1 MDTDGVSSLVELT
14 FALLRVNRPWNIR
27 TWTEVSDGV
36 DTAVVSVAQSTLL
49 RDIARELQPHVR
61 IQILM
66 QDPPTAV
73 VSDST
78 SELLSPRVVQCDNLI
93 MQHRISLVLR

>member
-1 MDTDGVSSLVELT
+1 MDTGALAAFVLFMVELT

-36 DTAVVSVAQSTLL
+36 DTAVVSVAQNTLL
-49 RDIARELQPHVR
+49 RDIVRELQPHVR
-61 IQILM
+61 TQTPM
-66 QDPPTAV
+66 QGPPTAV

-78 SELLSPRVVQCDNLI
+78 SELLSPRVVL
-93 MQHRISLVLR
+93 L

>member
-1 MDTDGVSSLVELT
+1 MDTDALAAPVSSLVELT

-61 IQILM
+61 VQILM

-78 SELLSPRVVQCDNLI
+78 SELLSPRVVL
-93 MQHRISLVLR
+93 L